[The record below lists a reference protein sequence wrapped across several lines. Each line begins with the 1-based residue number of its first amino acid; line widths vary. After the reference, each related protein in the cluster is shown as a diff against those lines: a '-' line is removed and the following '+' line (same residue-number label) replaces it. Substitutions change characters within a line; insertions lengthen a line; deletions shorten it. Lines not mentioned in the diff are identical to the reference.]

1 MTAELDRNLARI
13 RNAVDARILREVA
26 EGDAARRQ
34 AQLGIPPAATNGGL
48 ARDFHDQTEN
58 GNPARQDAK
67 ANNHPKSP
75 MPPEEKD
82 QKSDGALQSHLQS
95 HPDASAKAADEK
107 PNEDGKEVVEH
118 PDTDLVEQIIVSP
131 LVEHDTTLDEVRV
144 DKQHATGAVH
154 TGSEESQ
161 ALAAIEASIWSKI
174 SRRLLF
180 K

>member
-26 EGDAARRQ
+26 EGDAARRK
-34 AQLGIPPAATNGGL
+34 ALLGIPPPATNGGL

-58 GNPARQDAK
+58 GNPARQDAE
-67 ANNHPKSP
+67 ANEHPKSP
-75 MPPEEKD
+75 MPLEEKD
-82 QKSDGALQSHLQS
+82 QKSDGALRSPLQS
-95 HPDASAKAADEK
+95 YPDASAKAADEK
-107 PNEDGKEVVEH
+107 PNAVGKEGVEH
-118 PDTDLVEQIIVSP
+118 PDTDLAEQVIVSP

-154 TGSEESQ
+154 TGSEASQ
-161 ALAAIEASIWSKI
+161 TLAVIETSIWSKI
-174 SRRLLF
+174 SRRLPF